1 MARSPSIR
9 LRRRGVLAIPA
20 LVAAA
25 LTTVVVRPAPANA
38 APKVECLADLLGD
51 A

>member
-9 LRRRGVLAIPA
+9 LRRRGMLAIPA

-25 LTTVVVRPAPANA
+25 LTTVARPAPASA
-38 APKVECLADLLGD
+38 APKAECLADLLGGS
-51 A
+51 

>member
-9 LRRRGVLAIPA
+9 LRRRGVLGIPA

-25 LTTVVVRPAPANA
+25 LTVVARPTPANA
-38 APKVECLADLLGD
+38 APKAECLADLLRE

>member
-9 LRRRGVLAIPA
+9 LRRRGMLAIPA

-25 LTTVVVRPAPANA
+25 LTTVVRPTPASA
-38 APKVECLADLLGD
+38 APKPECLADLLGGS
-51 A
+51 